1 MEPVQ
6 GGELEQL
13 VAESSISSVR
23 MVAWRDLDDP
33 EAGGSELHAH
43 RIARAWA
50 AAGLEVTMRTS
61 MVANAPVEVERD
73 GYRVI
78 RRGGRYAVF
87 PQVAL
92 EGLRSG
98 GKSEDALVEIWNGM
112 PFFSPVWRRRPR
124 LVYLHHV
131 HGEMWNL
138 VLPRGLARLGDSL
151 ERIVAPPLYRS
162 TDVMTLSGSSRDE
175 IIERLG
181 LPAGR
186 VHVVPPGIEERF
198 SPGGSRSPNPHVV
211 AVGRLVPVKRY
222 DVLIRELALVKREVP
237 TLTAAIL
244 GEGYERG
251 ALEELR
257 SSLGADDW
265 LSLPGRVSD
274 AEQLDAYRRAWLVS
288 SSSLREGWGMTLTEA
303 AACGTPAVATDIA
316 GHRDSV
322 QRGRSGLLVPDGEP
336 MAEAIASLL
345 LDERRRSE
353 LAEGA
358 LSYASSL
365 TWERTATEAFRL
377 LDASDR

>member
-1 MEPVQ
+1 M
-6 GGELEQL
+6 
-13 VAESSISSVR
+13 
-23 MVAWRDLDDP
+23 
-33 EAGGSELHAH
+33 
-43 RIARAWA
+43 
-50 AAGLEVTMRTS
+50 
-61 MVANAPVEVERD
+61 
-73 GYRVI
+73 
-78 RRGGRYAVF
+78 
-87 PQVAL
+87 AL

-124 LVYLHHV
+124 LVFLHHV

-377 LDASDR
+377 LAASDR

>member
-1 MEPVQ
+1 M
-6 GGELEQL
+6 
-13 VAESSISSVR
+13 
-23 MVAWRDLDDP
+23 
-33 EAGGSELHAH
+33 
-43 RIARAWA
+43 
-50 AAGLEVTMRTS
+50 
-61 MVANAPVEVERD
+61 
-73 GYRVI
+73 
-78 RRGGRYAVF
+78 
-87 PQVAL
+87 
-92 EGLRSG
+92 
-98 GKSEDALVEIWNGM
+98 
-112 PFFSPVWRRRPR
+112 
-124 LVYLHHV
+124 
-131 HGEMWNL
+131 
-138 VLPRGLARLGDSL
+138 
-151 ERIVAPPLYRS
+151 
-162 TDVMTLSGSSRDE
+162 
-175 IIERLG
+175 
-181 LPAGR
+181 
-186 VHVVPPGIEERF
+186 
-198 SPGGSRSPNPHVV
+198 V

-222 DVLIRELALVKREVP
+222 DVLIRELAQVKRQVP

-251 ALEELR
+251 ELEELR

-336 MAEAIASLL
+336 MAEVIATLL
-345 LDERRRSE
+345 LDDERRSE